1 MFFGNNLS
9 NVCIETLLLIRYLEQ
24 KAFELVG
31 REFDLGSHN
40 EVSEILYD
48 VLKLPVPQDGIYFY

>member
-1 MFFGNNLS
+1 M
-9 NVCIETLLLIRYLEQ
+9 CIETLLLNRYLEQ